1 MQVQI
6 QRCELA
12 VFIVSCL
19 LASQA
24 PEKKRGV
31 ALVNSDRVR
40 VYLKLACRVYLKL
53 VFAADKTGCPFG
65 AFSA

>member
-24 PEKKRGV
+24 PEKKWGV
-31 ALVNSDRVR
+31 ALIDSDRVR
-40 VYLKLACRVYLKL
+40 VDWKL
-53 VFAADKTGCPFG
+53 VFAADKTGCSFS

>member
-6 QRCELA
+6 ERCELA

-31 ALVNSDRVR
+31 ALVDSDRVR
-40 VYLKLACRVYLKL
+40 VYLKLVFHDLKL